1 MVQNDD
7 GKANVGGDDLPM
19 DGRKASGVLRDGKQ
33 TLADRQ
39 LLLKPVC
46 ISIDLRQQLDANS
59 SVLTF

>member
-1 MVQNDD
+1 MVVLKDD
-7 GKANVGGDDLPM
+7 NSKGNIDDLPM
-19 DGRKASGVLRDGKQ
+19 DGRKASNVLRDGKQ